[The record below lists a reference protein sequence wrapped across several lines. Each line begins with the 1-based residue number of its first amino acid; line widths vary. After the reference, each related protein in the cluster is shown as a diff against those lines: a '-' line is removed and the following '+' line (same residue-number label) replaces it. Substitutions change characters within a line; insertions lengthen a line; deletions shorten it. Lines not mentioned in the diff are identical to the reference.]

1 MLAIRR
7 TFEVI
12 TPESAE
18 HGDVNRHGWTDAYG
32 YEYAS
37 DPAAAPEPEIVT
49 FRELLDLLDGTEPS
63 CAPLP
68 AAGDVSDVWVTQT
81 DPWQDRAFFEAGED
95 RRDSIHFA
103 GDLRGRRW
111 WSLALRTVHGRRGR

>member
-18 HGDVNRHGWTDAYG
+18 SGDADRQGWTDAHG

-37 DPAAAPEPEIVT
+37 DPDAAPEPEIVT
-49 FRELLDLLDGTEPS
+49 FRELLDLLAGTEPS
-63 CAPLP
+63 CTPLP
-68 AAGDVSDVWVTQT
+68 ETGDVSNVWVTET
-81 DPWQDRAFFEAGED
+81 APWQDRAFFEARED

-103 GDLRGRRW
+103 GDERERRW
-111 WSLALRTVHGRRGR
+111 WSLALRTVHGRRR

>member
-1 MLAIRR
+1 MLAVRR

-18 HGDVNRHGWTDAYG
+18 RGDADRQGWTDAHG

-49 FRELLDLLDGTEPS
+49 FRELLDLLDDTEPS
-63 CAPLP
+63 CTPLP
-68 AAGDVSDVWVTQT
+68 ESGDVSDVWVTEA

-103 GDLRGRRW
+103 GDARGRRW
-111 WSLALRTVHGRRGR
+111 WSLALRTVHGRRR

>member
-18 HGDVNRHGWTDAYG
+18 RGDADRRGWTDTHG

-37 DPAAAPEPEIVT
+37 DPAAAPEPERVT

-68 AAGDVSDVWVTQT
+68 AHIGAS
-81 DPWQDRAFFEAGED
+81 
-95 RRDSIHFA
+95 
-103 GDLRGRRW
+103 
-111 WSLALRTVHGRRGR
+111 

>member
-32 YEYAS
+32 YEYTS

-63 CAPLP
+63 RSTSAPARRAP
-68 AAGDVSDVWVTQT
+68 A
-81 DPWQDRAFFEAGED
+81 
-95 RRDSIHFA
+95 
-103 GDLRGRRW
+103 
-111 WSLALRTVHGRRGR
+111 SLAASRGPLTVPSTGS

>member
-7 TFEVI
+7 TFEVV

-18 HGDVNRHGWTDAYG
+18 NGDVDRCGWTDAQG

-37 DPAAAPEPEIVT
+37 DPAAAPEPERVT

-63 CAPLP
+63 CTPLP
-68 AAGDVSDVWVTQT
+68 ETGDVSHVWVTEI
-81 DPWQDRAFFEAGED
+81 DSRQDRAHFEAGED
-95 RRDSIHFA
+95 RRDSVHFA
-103 GDLRGRRW
+103 GDARGRRW
-111 WSLALRTVHGRRGR
+111 WSLALRTIDGRRR

>member
-18 HGDVNRHGWTDAYG
+18 HGDADRRGWTDAHG

-49 FRELLDLLDGTEPS
+49 PVRGLPVRAAAKRLGVSPS
-63 CAPLP
+63 TA
-68 AAGDVSDVWVTQT
+68 Q
-81 DPWQDRAFFEAGED
+81 
-95 RRDSIHFA
+95 
-103 GDLRGRRW
+103 RW
-111 WSLALRTVHGRRGR
+111 LAKTARP